1 MCISSVALLKCGFVR
16 IFVPFQFEISMG
28 NAGNTIDGQMISAS
42 TPAAAAALAAGS
54 SSKDIGG
61 EGDDLSTYE
70 EPGIC

>member
-1 MCISSVALLKCGFVR
+1 MRDLCESL
-16 IFVPFQFEISMG
+16 PFQFEISMG

-42 TPAAAAALAAGS
+42 TPAAAAAAALAAGN

>member
-1 MCISSVALLKCGFVR
+1 
-16 IFVPFQFEISMG
+16 MG

-42 TPAAAAALAAGS
+42 TPAAAAAALAAGN

-70 EPGIC
+70 EPGNC

>member
-1 MCISSVALLKCGFVR
+1 
-16 IFVPFQFEISMG
+16 MG

-42 TPAAAAALAAGS
+42 TPAAAAAAALAAGY